1 MHTASNRIDGSFLPA
16 KKCCAAI
23 RNRCRL
29 PPSTAFERADLR
41 PRSAR
46 ADFDKNENAAVVHN
60 QIDLAARASVVFD
73 DQRKPAPAQKM
84 QGARFGGVT
93 GRGTIFGGG
102 GGIHRR
108 LYLSRR
114 RARPAR

>member
-1 MHTASNRIDGSFLPA
+1 MLRRDSQPLPL
-16 KKCCAAI
+16 AAI
-23 RNRCRL
+23 D
-29 PPSTAFERADLR
+29 AFERADLR

-93 GRGTIFGGG
+93 GRGAIFGG

-114 RARPAR
+114 RARPPR